1 MYDFVLHLP
10 VRVLQ
15 VSSGSFSRFFLQ
27 RSNNLRGTRH
37 GATPDKREY
46 WL

>member
-15 VSSGSFSRFFLQ
+15 VSTGPFSRFFFFL
-27 RSNNLRGTRH
+27 RRPNNLRGTRH
-37 GATPDKREY
+37 DAILEK
-46 WL
+46 

>member
-15 VSSGSFSRFFLQ
+15 VSTGPFSRFFFL
-27 RSNNLRGTRH
+27 RRPNNLRGTRH
-37 GATPDKREY
+37 DAILEK
-46 WL
+46 